1 MNRRVVYG
9 LLLAAFSAPL
19 SALTFVTEEH
29 PPSNFLAYD
38 GKTITGASTET
49 LREMARRLDLPADFS
64 LYPWRVAYRQAL
76 TDATTCV
83 FATSRTEARE
93 KRFKWVGPL
102 AEIDWVV
109 YGLADTTISAK
120 RLEDLRPYVI
130 GGYQSDAKSQYMKEK
145 GFQVD
150 FANAEQQ
157 SLQKLASRRVDL
169 WLATSRSGPWLA
181 RKLGIPIQPV
191 FTLGQ
196 IRLYAACNPAVPD
209 ELIRRMNATLRE
221 MQQDGSWARINAPY
235 E

>member
-1 MNRRVVYG
+1 MTRLVLYA
-9 LLLAAFSAPL
+9 LLLAPISAP
-19 SALTFVTEEH
+19 ALTLSFVTEEH

-38 GKTITGASTET
+38 GVSVTGSSTET
-49 LREMARRLDLPADFS
+49 LREMAKRLALPANFT
-64 LYPWRVAYRQAL
+64 LHAWRAAYRQAL
-76 TDATTCV
+76 ADPTTCV
-83 FATSRTEARE
+83 YSTSRTEARE
-93 KRFKWVGPL
+93 KHFKWVGPL

-157 SLQKLASRRVDL
+157 SLQKLASGRVDL

-209 ELIRRMNATLRE
+209 DLIRRMNATLRE
-221 MQQDGSWARINAPY
+221 MQQDGSWARINVPY